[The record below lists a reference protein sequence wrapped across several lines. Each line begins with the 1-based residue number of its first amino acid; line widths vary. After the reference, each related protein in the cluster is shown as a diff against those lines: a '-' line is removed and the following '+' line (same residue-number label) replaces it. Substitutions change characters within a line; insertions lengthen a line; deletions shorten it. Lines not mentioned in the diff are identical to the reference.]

1 LRALTARFAV
11 VFAFV
16 LAGCA
21 GNFPGLNQLNFSNAE
36 LTSFLAKRFP
46 VEKSIAGL
54 LDVTLTRPQV
64 EAREDA
70 GQALRL
76 GASFD
81 VSVKMALTNKT
92 IVGKLGMSGV
102 PRYDVATRSIFLRDA
117 RVDSLRAD
125 GMPDALSAAVA
136 KAASTIAKEYLED
149 KPLRTFAEHELSLLG
164 VRLNPQRIEVGRE
177 GIRLM
182 MQ

>member
-1 LRALTARFAV
+1 MNFATKILGPIFALL
-11 VFAFV
+11 

-21 GNFPGLNQLNFSNAE
+21 GNVMGLNQLNFSNAE
-36 LTSFLAKRFP
+36 LTSHLARRFP

-54 LDVTLTRPQV
+54 LDVSLMHPQV

-81 VSVKMALTNKT
+81 VSVKMALSSKT
-92 IVGKLGMSGV
+92 IVGRLGMSGV
-102 PRYDVATRSIFLRDA
+102 PHYDAATRSIFLRDA
-117 RVDSLRAD
+117 RVDSLRAE

-136 KAASTIAKEYLED
+136 KAASTIAKEYLEE
-149 KPLRTFAEHELSLLG
+149 KPLRTFAENELSILG
-164 VRLNPQRIEVGRE
+164 VRLNPQRVEVGRD
-177 GIRLM
+177 GIRLL